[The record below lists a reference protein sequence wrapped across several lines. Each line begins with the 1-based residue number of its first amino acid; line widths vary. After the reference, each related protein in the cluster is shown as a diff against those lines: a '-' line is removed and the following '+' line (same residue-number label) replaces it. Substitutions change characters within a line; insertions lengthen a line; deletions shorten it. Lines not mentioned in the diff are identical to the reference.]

1 MTGFKALLVTTTITG
16 LALIFGCQS
25 EPQNPYPQGYPQQG
39 YPGQAPGFQ
48 QPGQQPMQPMQP
60 VQPVQPVV
68 PGQPAAPAGQ
78 QPNPLVGLAGALGQA
93 MGQAP
98 GQAAGGAPAQMIPWQ
113 SLSQALPT
121 AALGW
126 ALKGEIEGESANMM
140 GISVSTA
147 KCKLAQGGME
157 ATIEIVDTSMNPM
170 IAMPFNM
177 MRSMQIDSSKERRGP
192 VNFGTYPGTQSWTKT
207 NNNAEV
213 MVMVHNRV
221 MITVKVTNAA
231 SEAPAN
237 QLASQVN
244 YAHIA
249 SLIGG

>member
-1 MTGFKALLVTTTITG
+1 MIGFKALLVTTAIAG
-16 LALIFGCQS
+16 LALIFGCKS

-39 YPGQAPGFQ
+39 YPQ
-48 QPGQQPMQPMQP
+48 QGYPGQQPMQPMQP
-60 VQPVQPVV
+60 MQPVQPNV
-68 PGQPAAPAGQ
+68 PAQPAAPAGQ
-78 QPNPLVGLAGALGQA
+78 QPNPLTGLAGALGQA
-93 MGQAP
+93 MGQAQ
-98 GQAAGGAPAQMIPWQ
+98 GQAAGGAPVQMIPWQ

-121 AALGW
+121 AAPGW
-126 ALKGEIEGESANMM
+126 ALKGEVEGESANMM

-147 KCKLAQGGME
+147 KCKLAQGNME
-157 ATIEIVDTSMNPM
+157 ATIEVVDTSMNPM

-177 MRSMQIDSSKERRGP
+177 MRGMQVDSSKERRGP

-207 NNNAEV
+207 SNKAEV

-221 MITVKVTNAA
+221 MVTVKVTNAA
-231 SEAPAN
+231 SEVPAN
-237 QLASQVN
+237 QLASQIN